1 MEQGTKNNQ
10 RERAERYDLLQAI
23 DEAMTQ
29 DFAALDRRV
38 EQLQKMLEAWMD
50 VPAFQR
56 TKWPLH
62 SGSMLCEL
70 EQARGNLFESR
81 KWNWTRRVAGYSAGH
96 LFIGEA

>member
-29 DFAALDRRV
+29 DFAALDGRV

-62 SGSMLCEL
+62 SGTMACEL
-70 EQARGNLFESR
+70 DAARGKLSEVR
-81 KWNWTRRVAGYSAGH
+81 HWNWTRRVAGYGAGK